1 MFRNSPGPGTIV
13 VMANITIITLS
24 FAVDNGVQI
33 KQKNCYHTID
43 FVHFVH
49 EVNLTQLSLRLSG
62 N

>member
-13 VMANITIITLS
+13 VMANITIIIPS
-24 FAVDNGVQI
+24 CAVDNGVQI

-49 EVNLTQLSLRLSG
+49 EVNLT
-62 N
+62 